1 MDNEI
6 NPLAKHSQHFSKYAM
21 FYRGIILKT
30 RVHENARSLLKK
42 ASCQPQLACI
52 PLGVLRMHTT
62 RERYGGISM
71 TFFSSL
77 AWTGISFLLFTV
89 LVAVISAWKTR
100 DEQLDTAE
108 GYFLAGRGLP
118 GVVIAGSLLL
128 TNLSAEQLVGLNGQ
142 SWKTNMGPIAWEV
155 GSMFT
160 LLVLAY
166 YFLPKYLKM
175 GAMTIPSLM
184 EERYGKG
191 TKTMFSL
198 VIVVMYSILN
208 LPVIL
213 YSGAVVFEQ
222 IFDISGILGTSKFMA
237 VAILCLIIGI
247 IGGCYAIFGGLK
259 AVAVSDTI
267 NGIGLIIGG
276 LMIPFLGFAALSA
289 ATGGHGIMD
298 GIKYMVEADPA
309 KMNAINAW
317 NAPEPEV
324 PWPLIITGMFFN
336 NLYWWCTN
344 QSFVQRSLAAK
355 SLKEGQ
361 KGAIFCGFLKC
372 LGPLYLVIPG
382 VIAFYLPSIQDKL
395 AAAGSS
401 AIDFAYPA
409 LIAEIVPKPVMGFF
423 AAVMFGAILS
433 SFNSVLN
440 SASTMFTLDLYRSS
454 INPKASDTKCV
465 KVGKIYG
472 TIAGCIAIV
481 ISPFVM
487 YAGGITTF
495 LNSMSQFVSLPVLC
509 TILGIFMFKRIPK
522 YMPKVITVFHVVCY
536 GAFLLIKPCYPG
548 SSNPIHYL
556 YAMAVLFPIELL
568 IMWYLNK
575 YHPAEE
581 YEIRDVG
588 AVDLTPWK
596 YRHIVSIIGLLLAL
610 GIYILFSPLGIA
622 A

>member
-1 MDNEI
+1 
-6 NPLAKHSQHFSKYAM
+6 
-21 FYRGIILKT
+21 
-30 RVHENARSLLKK
+30 
-42 ASCQPQLACI
+42 
-52 PLGVLRMHTT
+52 
-62 RERYGGISM
+62 M

-166 YFLPKYLKM
+166 YVLPKYLKM

-276 LMIPFLGFAALSA
+276 LMIPFLALTLLGHET
-289 ATGGHGIMD
+289 TGGGLVE
-298 GIKYMVEADPA
+298 GVKYLVQTEPE
-309 KMNAINAW
+309 KLNAW
-317 NAPEPEV
+317 ASWDAAEPAL
-324 PWPLIITGMFFN
+324 PWPLIFTGMFFN

-344 QSFVQRSLAAK
+344 QSFVQRALAAK

-361 KGAIFCGFLKC
+361 KGAIYCGFLKTI
-372 LGPLYLVIPG
+372 GFFYLVLPG
-382 VIAFYLPSIQDKL
+382 VIAYHLPSIQDKL

-409 LIAEIVPKPVMGFF
+409 LVSAVVPKPVMGFF
-423 AAVMFGAILS
+423 AAVLFGAILS

-440 SASTMFTLDLYRSS
+440 SASTMFTLDLYRTA
-454 INPKASDTKCV
+454 INPKASDMQCV

-472 TIAGCIAIV
+472 TCAGAVAICV
-481 ISPFVM
+481 APFVM
-487 YAGGITTF
+487 FAQGITTF
-495 LNSMSQFVSLPVLC
+495 LNSMSQFVSLPILFTVLGA
-509 TILGIFMFKRIPK
+509 LIFRKAPK
-522 YMPKVITVFHVVCY
+522 YAPKVITAVHVIAY
-536 GAFLLIKPCYPG
+536 GAFMIIKPCYPTSG
-548 SSNPIHYL
+548 EPIHYL
-556 YAMAVLFPIELL
+556 YAIAVLFVVEFA

-575 YHPAEE
+575 YRGTEE
-581 YEIRDVG
+581 YVPADVG

-596 YRHIVSIIGLLLAL
+596 YRHIVCIIGIILAI
-610 GIYILFSPLGIA
+610 GIYILFSPIGIA

>member
-1 MDNEI
+1 MAYNMRDDIKEVYFTEEQLHEKVAELGARI
-6 NPLAKHSQHFSKYAM
+6 TEDYRDKNPLIVSV
-21 FYRGIILKT
+21 LKGSYVFMADLT
-30 RVHENARSLLKK
+30 RAIDTPCNVDFM
-42 ASCQPQLACI
+42 
-52 PLGVLRMHTT
+52 VV
-62 RERYGGISM
+62 
-71 TFFSSL
+71 SS
-77 AWTGISFLLFTV
+77 
-89 LVAVISAWKTR
+89 
-100 DEQLDTAE
+100 
-108 GYFLAGRGLP
+108 
-118 GVVIAGSLLL
+118 
-128 TNLSAEQLVGLNGQ
+128 
-142 SWKTNMGPIAWEV
+142 
-155 GSMFT
+155 
-160 LLVLAY
+160 
-166 YFLPKYLKM
+166 
-175 GAMTIPSLM
+175 
-184 EERYGKG
+184 YGKG

-440 SASTMFTLDLYRSS
+440 SSMTLFTLDIL
-454 INPKASDTKCV
+454 P
-465 KVGKIYG
+465 
-472 TIAGCIAIV
+472 V
-481 ISPFVM
+481 ISKKKRTDAQLITMAKRFGIVLCLASIIIAPFLL
-487 YAGGITTF
+487 YLPAGISTF
-495 LNSMSQFVSLPVLC
+495 LNQMWGYYGVPVLAIVVMG
-509 TILGIFMFKRIPK
+509 ILAPRMPSFAPK
-522 YMPKVITVFHVVCY
+522 AAIIVHIVCY
-536 GAFLLIKPCYPG
+536 GLMMNLLPFHFLY
-548 SSNPIHYL
+548 
-556 YAMAVLFPIELL
+556 FE
-568 IMWYLNK
+568 
-575 YHPAEE
+575 
-581 YEIRDVG
+581 VG
-588 AVDLTPWK
+588 AFAIDLILMAILTKAAPRKEAYVLPDLEVVDMTPWK
-596 YRHIVSIIGLLLAL
+596 YRKPVIAVTFILLA
-610 GIYILFSPLGIA
+610 GIYVLFSPLGLGG
-622 A
+622 

>member
-1 MDNEI
+1 M
-6 NPLAKHSQHFSKYAM
+6 Q
-21 FYRGIILKT
+21 
-30 RVHENARSLLKK
+30 
-42 ASCQPQLACI
+42 
-52 PLGVLRMHTT
+52 
-62 RERYGGISM
+62 
-71 TFFSSL
+71 FFNSL
-77 AWTGISFLLFTV
+77 AWIAISFLLFTV
-89 LVAVISAWKTR
+89 MVAVISSWKTR
-100 DEQLDTAE
+100 GDNLDTAE

-160 LLVLAY
+160 LLALAY
-166 YFLPKYLKM
+166 YFLPRFLKM

-184 EERYGKG
+184 EERYGRG

-198 VIVVMYSILN
+198 IIVIMYSILN

-222 IFDISGILGTSKFMA
+222 IFDISGILGVSKFAA
-237 VAILCLIIGI
+237 VAGLCVIVGI
-247 IGGCYAIFGGLK
+247 VGGCYAIFGGLK

-267 NGIGLIIGG
+267 NGVGLIIGG

-289 ATGGHGIMD
+289 ATGGNGILD
-298 GIKYMVEADPA
+298 GVRYIIEADPT
-309 KMNAINAW
+309 KLNAINAW
-317 NAPEPEV
+317 NAPEPQV
-324 PWPLIITGMFFN
+324 PWPLLITGMFFN

-372 LGPLYLVIPG
+372 LGPLYLVVPG
-382 VIAFYLPSIQDKL
+382 IIAFYLPSIQDKL

-440 SASTMFTLDLYRSS
+440 SASTMFTLDLYRST
-454 INPKASDTKCV
+454 INPKASDIKCV
-465 KVGKIYG
+465 QVGKIYG
-472 TIAGCIAIV
+472 TIAGCISIV
-481 ISPFVM
+481 VAPFVM
-487 YAGGITTF
+487 YANGITTF

-509 TILGIFMFKRIPK
+509 TILGVFMFKRLPK
-522 YMPKVITVFHVVCY
+522 YAPKVITVFHVVCY
-536 GAFLLIKPCYPG
+536 ALFLLLKPCYPG
-548 SSNPIHYL
+548 ASNPIHYL
-556 YAMAVLFPIELL
+556 YAMAVLFPIELA
-568 IMWYLNK
+568 IMWWLNK
-575 YHPAEE
+575 YRPGEH
-581 YEIRDVG
+581 YEIHDVG

-596 YRHIVSIIGLLLAL
+596 YRHIVSIVGIVLAI

>member
-1 MDNEI
+1 M
-6 NPLAKHSQHFSKYAM
+6 
-21 FYRGIILKT
+21 
-30 RVHENARSLLKK
+30 
-42 ASCQPQLACI
+42 
-52 PLGVLRMHTT
+52 
-62 RERYGGISM
+62 
-71 TFFSSL
+71 
-77 AWTGISFLLFTV
+77 AWTLITFVGFTI
-89 LVAVISAWKTR
+89 LVAVISYLKTKG
-100 DEQLDTAE
+100 DDQSTAD

-118 GVVIAGSLLL
+118 GFVIAGSLLL

-142 SWKTNMGPIAWEV
+142 SWLTNMSPIAWEV

-166 YFLPKYLKM
+166 YFLPRYLKM

-184 EERYGKG
+184 EQRYGLK

-198 VIVVMYSILN
+198 VIVIMYSILN

-213 YSGAVVFEQ
+213 YSGAVVFEN
-222 IFDISGILGTSKFMA
+222 IFDISGMFHLQKFTA
-237 VAILCLIIGI
+237 IAILCVIIGI

-267 NGIGLIIGG
+267 NGVGLIIGG
-276 LMIPFLGFAALSA
+276 LMIPFIGLAVLSKELGNG
-289 ATGGHGIMD
+289 TGIVD
-298 GIKYMVEADPA
+298 GFMYLIKTDPT
-309 KMNAINAW
+309 KMNAVSAW

-372 LGPLYLVIPG
+372 MGPLYLVLPG
-382 VIAFYLPSIQDKL
+382 IIAFYLPSIQEKL

-409 LIAEIVPKPVMGFF
+409 LIAAIVPKPVLGFF

-454 INPKASDTKCV
+454 INPKASDVHCV

-472 TIAGCIAIV
+472 TIAGIVAII

-487 YAGGITTF
+487 YANGITTF

-509 TILGIFMFKRIPK
+509 TVLGVFMFRRLPK
-522 YMPKVITVFHVVCY
+522 YTPILITVINVVIY
-536 GAFLLIKPCYPG
+536 GAFLLIAPCYPG
-548 SSNPIHYL
+548 TDNPIHYL
-556 YAMAVLFPIELL
+556 YAQAVLFPVLML
-568 IMWYLNK
+568 IMWFLNK
-575 YHPAEE
+575 FKAEE
-581 YEIRDVG
+581 EFIVPDAGV
-588 AVDLTPWK
+588 VDLTPWK
-596 YRHIVSIIGLLLAL
+596 YRHIVAIIGLILAVS
-610 GIYILFSPLGIA
+610 IYIFFSPLGIA

>member
-1 MDNEI
+1 M
-6 NPLAKHSQHFSKYAM
+6 
-21 FYRGIILKT
+21 
-30 RVHENARSLLKK
+30 
-42 ASCQPQLACI
+42 
-52 PLGVLRMHTT
+52 
-62 RERYGGISM
+62 
-71 TFFSSL
+71 
-77 AWTGISFLLFTV
+77 
-89 LVAVISAWKTR
+89 
-100 DEQLDTAE
+100 
-108 GYFLAGRGLP
+108 P

-128 TNLSAEQLVGLNGQ
+128 TNLSAEQLVGTNGQ
-142 SWKTNMGPIAWEV
+142 TWAIGMSPMAFEV
-155 GSMFT
+155 MAAT
-160 LLVLAY
+160 ALIVLAL
-166 YFLPKYLKM
+166 FAAPRYLKS
-175 GAMTIPSLM
+175 GITTIPQLLG
-184 EERYGKG
+184 ERYDRP
-191 TKTMFSL
+191 TKLWFS
-198 VIVVMYSILN
+198 IAYIILY
-208 LPVIL
+208 LFVQIPVIL
-213 YSGAVVFEQ
+213 YSGSLVFEN
-222 IFDISGILGTSKFMA
+222 IFNLSGILGITKFQSI
-237 VAILCLIIGI
+237 VILCILITIIGSI
-247 IGGCYAIFGGLK
+247 YAIFGGLK

-267 NGIGLIIGG
+267 NGVGLLIGG

-596 YRHIVSIIGLLLAL
+596 YRHVVSIIGLLLAL

>member
-1 MDNEI
+1 
-6 NPLAKHSQHFSKYAM
+6 
-21 FYRGIILKT
+21 
-30 RVHENARSLLKK
+30 
-42 ASCQPQLACI
+42 
-52 PLGVLRMHTT
+52 
-62 RERYGGISM
+62 M

-77 AWTGISFLLFTV
+77 AWTGISFVLFTA
-89 LVAVISAWKTR
+89 LVAIISAWKTR

-184 EERYGKG
+184 EERYGRG
-191 TKTMFSL
+191 TKTMFSV

-222 IFDISGILGTSKFMA
+222 IFDISGIMGTSK
-237 VAILCLIIGI
+237 
-247 IGGCYAIFGGLK
+247 IFGGLK

-267 NGIGLIIGG
+267 NGVGLIIGG

-289 ATGGHGIMD
+289 ATGGHGILD
-298 GIKYMVEADPA
+298 GVKYMIEADPA

-382 VIAFYLPSIQDKL
+382 IIAFYLPSIQDKL

-409 LIAEIVPKPVMGFF
+409 LISEIVPKPVMGFF

-472 TIAGCIAIV
+472 TIAGCISIV
-481 ISPFVM
+481 IAPFIM
-487 YAGGITTF
+487 NAGGITTF

-522 YMPKVITVFHVVCY
+522 YMPKVITIFHVVCY

-548 SSNPIHYL
+548 STNPIHYL

-581 YEIRDVG
+581 YEIQDVG

-596 YRHIVSIIGLLLAL
+596 YRHVVSIIGLILAVA
-610 GIYILFSPLGIA
+610 IYIFFSPLGIA

>member
-1 MDNEI
+1 
-6 NPLAKHSQHFSKYAM
+6 
-21 FYRGIILKT
+21 
-30 RVHENARSLLKK
+30 
-42 ASCQPQLACI
+42 
-52 PLGVLRMHTT
+52 
-62 RERYGGISM
+62 M

-289 ATGGHGIMD
+289 ATGGHGILD

-344 QSFVQRSLAAK
+344 QSFVQRALAAK

-361 KGAIFCGFLKC
+361 KGAIYCGFLKTI
-372 LGPLYLVIPG
+372 GFFYLVLPG
-382 VIAFYLPSIQDKL
+382 VIAYHLPSIQDKL

-409 LIAEIVPKPVMGFF
+409 LVSAVVPKPVMGFF
-423 AAVMFGAILS
+423 AAVLFGAILS

-440 SASTMFTLDLYRSS
+440 SASTMFTLDLYRTA
-454 INPKASDTKCV
+454 INPKASDMQCV

-472 TIAGCIAIV
+472 TCAGAVAICV
-481 ISPFVM
+481 APFVM
-487 YAGGITTF
+487 FAQGITTF
-495 LNSMSQFVSLPVLC
+495 LNSMSQFVSLPILFTVLGA
-509 TILGIFMFKRIPK
+509 LIFRKAPK
-522 YMPKVITVFHVVCY
+522 YAPKVITAVHVIAY
-536 GAFLLIKPCYPG
+536 GAFMILKPCYPTSG
-548 SSNPIHYL
+548 EPIHYL
-556 YAMAVLFPIELL
+556 YAIAVLFVVEFA

-575 YHPAEE
+575 YRGTEDYVPT
-581 YEIRDVG
+581 DVG

-596 YRHIVSIIGLLLAL
+596 YRHIVCIIGIILAI
-610 GIYILFSPLGIA
+610 GIYILFSPIGIA

>member
-1 MDNEI
+1 MAFLN
-6 NPLAKHSQHFSKYAM
+6 
-21 FYRGIILKT
+21 
-30 RVHENARSLLKK
+30 
-42 ASCQPQLACI
+42 
-52 PLGVLRMHTT
+52 
-62 RERYGGISM
+62 SM
-71 TFFSSL
+71 V
-77 AWTGISFLLFTV
+77 WTGISFLFFTAM
-89 LVAVISAWKTR
+89 VAIVSSIKTKG
-100 DEQLDTAE
+100 DDLESAE

-142 SWKTNMGPIAWEV
+142 SWLTNMSPIAWEV

-166 YFLPKYLKM
+166 YFLPRYLKM

-184 EERYGKG
+184 EQRYGLK

-198 VIVVMYSILN
+198 VIVIMYSILN

-213 YSGAVVFEQ
+213 YSGAVVFEN
-222 IFDISGILGTSKFMA
+222 IFDISGMFHLTKFTA
-237 VAILCLIIGI
+237 IAILCVIIGI

-267 NGIGLIIGG
+267 NGVGLIIGG
-276 LMIPFLGFAALSA
+276 LMIPFIGLAVLSKELGNG
-289 ATGGHGIMD
+289 TGIVD
-298 GIKYMVEADPA
+298 GFMYLIKTDPT
-309 KMNAINAW
+309 KMNAVSAW

-372 LGPLYLVIPG
+372 MGPLYLVLPG
-382 VIAFYLPSIQDKL
+382 IIAFYLPSIQEKL

-409 LIAEIVPKPVMGFF
+409 LIAAIVPKPVLGFF

-454 INPKASDTKCV
+454 INPKASDVHCV

-472 TIAGCIAIV
+472 TIAGIVAII

-487 YAGGITTF
+487 YANGITTF

-509 TILGIFMFKRIPK
+509 TVLGVFMFRRLPK
-522 YMPKVITVFHVVCY
+522 YTPILITVINVVIY
-536 GAFLLIKPCYPG
+536 GAFLLIAPCYPG
-548 SSNPIHYL
+548 TDNPIHYL
-556 YAMAVLFPIELL
+556 YAQAVLFPVLML
-568 IMWYLNK
+568 IMWFLNK
-575 YHPAEE
+575 FKAEE
-581 YEIRDVG
+581 EFIVPNAG
-588 AVDLTPWK
+588 VVDLTPWK
-596 YRHIVSIIGLLLAL
+596 YRHVVAIIGLILAVS
-610 GIYILFSPLGIA
+610 IYIFFSPIGIA

>member
-1 MDNEI
+1 M
-6 NPLAKHSQHFSKYAM
+6 AFTVA
-21 FYRGIILKT
+21 
-30 RVHENARSLLKK
+30 
-42 ASCQPQLACI
+42 
-52 PLGVLRMHTT
+52 
-62 RERYGGISM
+62 
-71 TFFSSL
+71 TFI
-77 AWTGISFLLFTV
+77 AFTV
-89 LVAVISAWKTR
+89 LVAVLSWWKTR
-100 DEQLDTAE
+100 DDDLSTKE

-118 GVVIAGSLLL
+118 GIVIAGSLMM

-184 EERYGKG
+184 EERYGRG
-191 TKTMFSL
+191 TKTMFSV

-222 IFDISGILGTSKFMA
+222 IFDISGIMGTSKFVA
-237 VAILCLIIGI
+237 VAILCVIIGI

-289 ATGGHGIMD
+289 ATGGHGILD
-298 GIKYMVEADPA
+298 GVKYMIEADPA

-382 VIAFYLPSIQDKL
+382 IIAFYLPSIQDKL

-409 LIAEIVPKPVMGFF
+409 LISEIVPKPVMGFF

-440 SASTMFTLDLYRSS
+440 SVDTMFTMDIYKEF
-454 INPKASDTKCV
+454 IDKDASEDKLV
-465 KVGKIYG
+465 KVGKNVGIIFAVLTTIVGPLIYFFP
-472 TIAGCIAIV
+472 AGLK
-481 ISPFVM
+481 
-487 YAGGITTF
+487 TF
-495 LNSMSQFVSLPVLC
+495 LDSLVMLIALPVL
-509 TILGIFMFKRIPK
+509 TAVFGGFFFKHLPK
-522 YMPKVITVFHVVCY
+522 YSAKVILVLHVVCY
-536 GAFLLIKPCYPG
+536 GSFLLFLNSKL
-548 SSNPIHYL
+548 HYL
-556 YAMAVLFPIELL
+556 YAVFVLLPVELL
-568 IMWYLNK
+568 VMFIFNQRNK
-575 YHPAEE
+575 TKHPEAWEQKD
-581 YEIRDVG
+581 IG

-596 YRHIVSIIGLLLAL
+596 YRWVATAL
-610 GIYILFSPLGIA
+610 ILICVAAVYIAFSPLGIGTWGYSQPF
-622 A
+622 

>member
-1 MDNEI
+1 M
-6 NPLAKHSQHFSKYAM
+6 
-21 FYRGIILKT
+21 
-30 RVHENARSLLKK
+30 
-42 ASCQPQLACI
+42 
-52 PLGVLRMHTT
+52 
-62 RERYGGISM
+62 
-71 TFFSSL
+71 
-77 AWTGISFLLFTV
+77 LFTCV
-89 LVAVISAWKTR
+89 TFVFFTILVAVISYVKTKG
-100 DEQLDTAE
+100 DDQTTAD

-128 TNLSAEQLVGLNGQ
+128 TNLSAEQLVGTNGQ
-142 SWKTNMGPIAWEV
+142 TWAIGMSPMAFE
-155 GSMFT
+155 
-160 LLVLAY
+160 VLAAPCCIALAL
-166 YFLPKYLKM
+166 FAAPRYLKS
-175 GAMTIPSLM
+175 GITTIPQLLG
-184 EERYGKG
+184 ERYDRP
-191 TKTMFSL
+191 TKLWFS
-198 VIVVMYSILN
+198 IAYIILY
-208 LPVIL
+208 LFVQIPVIL
-213 YSGAVVFEQ
+213 YSGSLVFEN
-222 IFDISGILGTSKFMA
+222 IFNLSGILGITKFQSI
-237 VAILCLIIGI
+237 VILCILITIIGSI
-247 IGGCYAIFGGLK
+247 YAIFGGLK

-267 NGIGLIIGG
+267 NGVGLLIGG
-276 LMIPFLGFAALSA
+276 LMIPFLALA
-289 ATGGHGIMD
+289 LLGHETTGGGLVE
-298 GIKYMVEADPA
+298 GVKYLVQAEPE
-309 KMNAINAW
+309 KLNAW
-317 NAPEPEV
+317 ASWDAAEPAL
-324 PWPLIITGMFFN
+324 PWPLIFTGMFFN

-344 QSFVQRSLAAK
+344 QSFVQRALAAK

-361 KGAIFCGFLKC
+361 KGAIYCGFLKTI
-372 LGPLYLVIPG
+372 GFFYLVLPG
-382 VIAFYLPSIQDKL
+382 VIAYHLPSIQDKL

-575 YHPAEE
+575 YRGTEDYVPT
-581 YEIRDVG
+581 DVG

-596 YRHIVSIIGLLLAL
+596 YRHIVCIIGIILAI
-610 GIYILFSPLGIA
+610 GIYILFSPIGIA